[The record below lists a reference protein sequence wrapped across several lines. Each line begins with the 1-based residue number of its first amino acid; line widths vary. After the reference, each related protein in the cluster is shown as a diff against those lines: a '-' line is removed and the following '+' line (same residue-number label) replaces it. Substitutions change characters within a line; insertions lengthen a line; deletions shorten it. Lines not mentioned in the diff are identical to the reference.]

1 MGVQATLGTADAIDG
16 LIQLGWPVLPLCW
29 PDDDGKCAC
38 GGGHEQAG
46 KAPLLPDGYKGASLD
61 RARVAGWWRR
71 WPRANVGIDIAR
83 AGLVVVDADSDDAV
97 DEVLELWDI
106 APETPWVET
115 GKGRHW
121 YFKAPDGA
129 GGRYIR
135 KGYSQAID
143 ILAEGYVVAPPSR
156 HRSGVTYRYGHI
168 GPPTPLP
175 RAASNHMV
183 ARTQASTVAG
193 GSDDVTP
200 YEGEDLPPG
209 ATAFAVEVWRGERWS
224 KRPDGGND
232 RSRTMYFL
240 ACELVEGGMTDAG
253 QIASI
258 LAAWD
263 IRNDGKYHSRRD
275 FGRRCM
281 EDAGRALAST
291 RPRQHTVAF
300 GADDDRADAGSVVG
314 PTGERVSRDY
324 AQTLAYLEAHP
335 NTLHTAGAW
344 FEYQAG
350 SYTSLTGHDISA
362 RVHKVLGAQ
371 SRSSTIASVRTVL
384 AAHVNMPEDAWMD
397 APEVLVLQNGT
408 LELRPDGDVRFREH
422 RPEDLARTRLPYEYD
437 ARARSEQWVDWL
449 QGRFHPDTVGWV
461 QEFAGYGLS
470 RDVSHEIAMW
480 LFGPP
485 GGGKSTFI
493 AGIEAMLGPERCG
506 RLSLADISRSRF
518 ALSSVPGKTLLVAS
532 EQPTK
537 YVDCSDTLN
546 AMISGDTILIERKYL
561 EPYAHRPTAKILWA
575 MNTLPL
581 VGSSV
586 DGIFRR
592 VKIVRMDAI
601 EAPDHSVRGRV
612 IGNPAGILTWA
623 IEGWQRLVSSRQ
635 RLHERA
641 PADVVAQTQAF
652 EMENDHVRLFVE
664 ECLVENPRGE
674 VQSSA
679 IDDAYQ
685 AWTVRRGIRTPIYYT
700 KRAEHYRRCGLPEAI
715 RTRRGNVYRGWE
727 LRFD

>member
-1 MGVQATLGTADAIDG
+1 MQTLQTVDAIDG
-16 LIQLGWPVLPLCW
+16 LLQLGWPVLPLCW
-29 PDDDGKCAC
+29 PDDDGTCAC
-38 GGGHEQAG
+38 GGGHDQAG
-46 KAPLLPDGYKGASLD
+46 KAPLLPTGYKGASLD
-61 RARVAGWWRR
+61 RDKVTSWWRR

-97 DEVLELWDI
+97 DEVLDQWGI
-106 APETPWVET
+106 APNTPWVET

-121 YFKAPDGA
+121 YFKAPEGA
-129 GGRYIR
+129 SGRYIR

-156 HRSGVTYRYGHI
+156 HRSGAVYRYGHI
-168 GPPTPLP
+168 GPPTALP
-175 RAASNHMV
+175 RAAVNHMV
-183 ARTQASTVAG
+183 TRTPASGIDGAV
-193 GSDDVTP
+193 DEVTP
-200 YEGEDLPPG
+200 YAGDDLPAG
-209 ATAFAVEVWRGERWS
+209 CTAYAVEVWRGERWS

-240 ACELVEGGMTDAG
+240 ACELVEGGMTDVNL
-253 QIASI
+253 IASI
-258 LAAWD
+258 LASWD
-263 IRNDGKYHSRRD
+263 IRNDGKYHQRRD
-275 FGRRCM
+275 FGRRCL
-281 EDAGRALAST
+281 EDATRALAST
-291 RPRQHTVAF
+291 KPRQYAV
-300 GADDDRADAGSVVG
+300 GVDDDDRGGAETIVG
-314 PTGERVSRDY
+314 PNGDRLSRDY
-324 AQTLAYLEAHP
+324 AQTLAYLDAHP
-335 NTLHTAGAW
+335 NTVHTAGTW
-344 FEYQAG
+344 FEYADG
-350 SYTSLTGHDISA
+350 SYNSLTGHDVSA
-362 RVHKVLGAQ
+362 RIHRVLGQQ
-371 SRSSTIASVRTVL
+371 SRSSTIASVRNVL
-384 AAHVNMPEDAWMD
+384 SAHVNMPEEAWTQ
-397 APEVLVLQNGT
+397 APEVLVLSNGT
-408 LELRPDGDVRFREH
+408 LELRHDGDVRFREH
-422 RPEDLARTRLPYEYD
+422 RAEDLARTRLPYEYD
-437 ARARSEQWVDWL
+437 PTARSEQWADWL

-461 QEFAGYGLS
+461 QEFAGYSLS

-601 EAPDHSVRGRV
+601 EQPDHSVRGRV
-612 IGNPAGILTWA
+612 VGNPAGILTWA

-652 EMENDHVRLFVE
+652 ELENDHVRVFVE
-664 ECLVENPRGE
+664 ECLVETARGE
-674 VQSSA
+674 VTGSA

-685 AWTVRRGIRTPIYYT
+685 AWAIRRGIRTPIYYT
-700 KRAEHYRRCGLPEAI
+700 KRAEHYRRCGLPESVK
-715 RTRRGNVYRGWE
+715 TSRGRVYRGWE
-727 LRFD
+727 LRLD